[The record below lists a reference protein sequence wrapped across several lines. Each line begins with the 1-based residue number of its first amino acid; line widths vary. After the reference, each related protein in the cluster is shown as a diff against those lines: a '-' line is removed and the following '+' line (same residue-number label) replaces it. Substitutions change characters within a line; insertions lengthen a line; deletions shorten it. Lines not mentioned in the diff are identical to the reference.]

1 MTIKDK
7 KIVVAGGTSG
17 IGLATALKFKELGGI
32 VTVTGRN
39 ADKLRAAEG
48 LGLKAEAL
56 NSRDRIALDAFFA
69 KQGAIDHLVVAV
81 SGSKGMG
88 EFATLVLSE
97 VREGFEE
104 KFWSQL
110 ETVQSALP
118 SIQSGGSVTLV
129 TAISGSAKIP
139 GVSGLAA
146 VNGGLEVMVPIWA
159 REWKTIRVNAV
170 SPGLIDTPWW
180 DFVPVEDRAATFAQY
195 TAGLS
200 VARAGRP
207 EEVAEAIVLMAGNDY
222 ITGKVLGV
230 DGGMA

>member
-39 ADKLRAAEG
+39 AIKLRAAEG

-118 SIQSGGSVTLV
+118 SIRSGGSVTLV